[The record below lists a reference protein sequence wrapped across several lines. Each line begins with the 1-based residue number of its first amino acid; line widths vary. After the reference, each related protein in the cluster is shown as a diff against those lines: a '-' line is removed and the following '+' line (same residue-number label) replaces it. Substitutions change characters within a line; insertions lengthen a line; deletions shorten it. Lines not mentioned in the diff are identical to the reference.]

1 MPLKR
6 ITLQAYIYDNI
17 EYESTFYVVN
27 KRFFDS
33 WSLNSGFTS
42 EKSSFAIKK
51 EEKLKEMDNQMLVEQ
66 YHSQRL
72 RDVEYGQDFVV
83 LPRNVFFPLSKWYKC
98 NIVIE
103 RKVIAYKQDKNRAL
117 NLFKNKKSV
126 SQSGLE
132 NSKLADIEKSFK
144 VVGDTTYELELYPK
158 FIYFEKISDKGERP
172 H

>member
-1 MPLKR
+1 
-6 ITLQAYIYDNI
+6 
-17 EYESTFYVVN
+17 
-27 KRFFDS
+27 
-33 WSLNSGFTS
+33 
-42 EKSSFAIKK
+42 
-51 EEKLKEMDNQMLVEQ
+51 MLVEQ

-98 NIVIE
+98 NKVIE

-158 FIYFEKISDKGERP
+158 FIYIEKISDKGERP